1 LAVSKPYPATQCSIN
16 RLRFNE
22 SKHHARKF
30 LFPRINRLQ
39 AGQNAAVLLID
50 LGTIDI
56 PSKQPDRRAFAGNDE
71 SRPGLG
77 SRVRRRMA

>member
-1 LAVSKPYPATQCSIN
+1 LAVFKPYPATQCSIN
-16 RLRFNE
+16 SLRFNE

-50 LGTIDI
+50 LGSIDI
-56 PSKQPDRRAFAGNDE
+56 R
-71 SRPGLG
+71 
-77 SRVRRRMA
+77 